1 MTIRVALHH
10 KTKYKFDRSINLSPH
25 EVRLRP
31 AAHCRT
37 PIESYS
43 LTVTPEK
50 HFLNWQQDPYGNW
63 LARLVFPEKTR
74 ELSITVDLVA
84 EMTVINPFDFFIEQ
98 YAEQFPFAYT
108 PENTRELAAYLDID
122 PPSALLLQWIAD
134 ARRTILN
141 KPIITIDFIIALN
154 TRLQHDI
161 KYLIRME
168 PGVQTPEKTL
178 ESRMGSCRDT
188 GWLLVQILR
197 HFGIA
202 ARFASGYLIQLVSD
216 QKALDGPSGTDK
228 DFTDLHAWAEA
239 YLPGAGWVGLDPT
252 SGLLAGE
259 GHIPLAC
266 AAIPTSAAPVSG
278 FTDVCE
284 TTLEFEMSVTRI
296 HEDPR
301 VTKPYSDVQWSA
313 ISALG
318 IAVDRELQTGDVRL
332 TMGGEPTFVSIDDME
347 GPEWNVTALSPKKL
361 ALSIELLR
369 KLQPKF
375 APGALV
381 HFGQGK
387 WYPGEPLPRW
397 ALSCYWRPDGRALW
411 SNERLIA
418 FEAPKK
424 PLLKNDAKNF
434 AAELAKQLDLHTDYA
449 MPAYESVLRTIR
461 DEAALPDNVDPL
473 DPGFKNISGREKLIA
488 QLSGAIGEPIGY
500 VLPLKA
506 IERKK
511 PDADSEWASSLW
523 PMKAKH
529 LFVAEGDSPIG
540 FRLPLASLPTVAE
553 EDADIIIPVDP
564 FAEQEALAAKPKTKS
579 SKDAPAKPVM
589 PALKKGES
597 ARKIV
602 RTALCVEVR
611 DGMLHTFM
619 PPLALL
625 EDYLAL
631 VAAIEAT
638 ATMLAIPVRI
648 EGYTPPT
655 DKRIKKFAITPDP
668 GVIEVNIHPSSSWQE
683 LVANTTTLYE
693 EARLSRLGTEKFML
707 DGRHTGT
714 GGGNHVTVGGLTPAD
729 SPMLRRPDLLRSL
742 ITYWQ
747 NHPALSYLFSGTFI
761 GPTSQSPRV
770 DEARHDSLYEL
781 EIAFEQMDVALTDA
795 ALNSEKNKGS
805 KESDKPWLVDRLLR
819 HFLVDL
825 TGNTHRAEFSID
837 KLYSPD
843 GPTGRLG
850 LLEFRAFEMPP
861 HPQMSLTQ
869 MLLLRA
875 LIARFWKT
883 PYRGKLIRWGTELHD
898 RFMLPYFVAADMKSV
913 VDDLNAAGYPVLFD
927 WFAPFLEF
935 RFPRY
940 GSVAYQGVELELRQA
955 IEPWHVLGEEMAG
968 SSTAR
973 YVDSSLERC
982 QVRVTGM
989 TQQRHAITC
998 NGRVLPMTP
1007 TGTPGEFVAGI
1018 RYRAWAP
1025 PSALHPTI
1033 GVHAPLVLDI
1043 VDTWAQRSVG
1053 GCTYH
1058 VVHPGGRSY
1067 DDFPVNA
1074 FSAEARRVARFQK
1087 IGHTPGPMN
1096 FKPEGRNPAH
1106 PFTLDL
1112 RRQPDFDGAQGMAI
1126 RAGDQ

>member
-10 KTKYKFDRSINLSPH
+10 KTHYTFDRAINLSPH

-43 LTVTPEK
+43 LTIKPEK

-63 LARLVFPEKTR
+63 LARLVFPEKSR

-108 PENTRELAAYLDID
+108 PQNTRELAAYLDVD
-122 PPSALLLQWIAD
+122 PPGKLLLAWIED
-134 ARRTILN
+134 VRKTILN
-141 KPIITIDFIIALN
+141 KPLITIDFIIALN
-154 TRLQHDI
+154 TRLKQEI

-168 PGVQTPEKTL
+168 AGVQTPERTL
-178 ESRMGSCRDT
+178 ESGMGSCRDSA
-188 GWLLVQILR
+188 WLLVQILR

-202 ARFASGYLIQLVSD
+202 ARFASGYLIQLVAD
-216 QKALDGPSGTDK
+216 QKGLDGPSGTDK

-278 FTDVCE
+278 FTDVCKS
-284 TTLEFEMSVTRI
+284 TLAFEMSVTRI

-301 VTKPYSDVQWSA
+301 VTKPYNDAQWTA
-313 ISALG
+313 IGELG
-318 IAVDRELQTGDVRL
+318 AAVDLDLASSDVRL

-361 ALSIELLR
+361 ELSIGLLQ
-369 KLQPKF
+369 KLKPKF
-375 APGALV
+375 APGAFL

-387 WYPGEPLPRW
+387 WYPAEPLPRW
-397 ALSCYWRPDGRALW
+397 ALSCYWRPDGQALW
-411 SNERLIA
+411 KNDRFIA
-418 FEAPKK
+418 YDVAAK
-424 PLLKNDAKNF
+424 PLKRGDAKPF
-434 AAELAKQLDLHTDYA
+434 ALALAKQLGLHADYA

-461 DEAALPDNVDPL
+461 DESELPDNIDALSPTLKDANVR
-473 DPGFKNISGREKLIA
+473 K
-488 QLSGAIGEPIGY
+488 QLVELLTGGMGEPVGY

-506 IERKK
+506 TERKK
-511 PDADSEWASSLW
+511 PDAVTEWVSSLW
-523 PMKAKH
+523 PLKAKH
-529 LFVAEGDSPIG
+529 LFVVEGDSPIG
-540 FRLPLASLPTVAE
+540 FRLPLHSLPAVAP
-553 EDADIIIPVDP
+553 ADMEIIIPVDP
-564 FAEQEALAAKPKTKS
+564 FAEQEPLSTNAKTKAS
-579 SKDAPAKPVM
+579 SRAPAKPIF
-589 PALKKGES
+589 PKLQKGKS
-597 ARKIV
+597 AKEIV
-602 RTALCVEVR
+602 RTALCLEVR
-611 DGMLHTFM
+611 DGILHAFL

-631 VAAIEAT
+631 VSAVEAT
-638 ATMLAIPVRI
+638 CSTLDIAVRI
-648 EGYTPPT
+648 EGYTPPA

-668 GVIEVNIHPSSSWQE
+668 GVIEVNIHPCSSWNE
-683 LVANTTTLYE
+683 LVATTTILYD

-714 GGGNHVTVGGLTPAD
+714 GGGNHVTVGGMSPVD

-742 ITYWQ
+742 ISYWQ

-781 EIAFEQMDVALTDA
+781 EIAFQQLDVAMKKA
-795 ALNSEKNKGS
+795 KNKKS
-805 KESDKPWLVDRLLR
+805 AESDQPWLVDRLLR

-883 PYRGKLIRWGTELHD
+883 PFRGGLIRWGTELHD
-898 RFMLPYFVAADMKSV
+898 RFMLPHFVAQDMKSV
-913 VDDLNAAGYPVLFD
+913 VDDLTAAGYPLQFD

-940 GSVAYQGVELELRQA
+940 GTVAYQGVELELRQA

-968 SSTAR
+968 NSTAR
-973 YVDSSLERC
+973 YVDSSLERM

-998 NGRVLPMTP
+998 NGRVVPMTP
-1007 TGTPGEFVAGI
+1007 TGTPGEFVAGV

-1025 PSALHPTI
+1025 PSAMHPTI
-1033 GVHAPLVLDI
+1033 GVHAPLVFDI
-1043 VDTWAQRSVG
+1043 VDTWASRSVG

-1058 VVHPGGRSY
+1058 VTHPGGRSY

-1087 IGHTPGPMN
+1087 IGHTPGPM
-1096 FKPEGRNPAH
+1096 KYRPEGRNPAL

-1112 RRQPDFDGAQGMAI
+1112 RRQPDFDGAQMMSI

>member
-10 KTKYKFDRSINLSPH
+10 KTHYKFDRAINLSPH

-43 LTVTPEK
+43 LTVKPEK

-63 LARLVFPEKTR
+63 LARLVFPEKAR

-98 YAEQFPFAYT
+98 YAEQFPFSYT
-108 PENTRELAAYLDID
+108 PENKRELAAYLDLD
-122 PPSALLLQWIAD
+122 PPGPLLQAWIEN
-134 ARRTILN
+134 ARKTILN

-178 ESRMGSCRDT
+178 DSGMGSCRDS

-202 ARFASGYLIQLVSD
+202 ARFASGYLIQLVAD
-216 QKALDGPSGTDK
+216 QKGLDGPSGTDR

-284 TTLEFEMSVTRI
+284 STLEFEMSVTRI
-296 HEDPR
+296 SEDPR
-301 VTKPYSDVQWSA
+301 VTKPYNDVQWTLINNLGTA
-313 ISALG
+313 IDA
-318 IAVDRELQTGDVRL
+318 ELDKGDVRL

-361 ALSIELLR
+361 ELSIALLR
-369 KLQPKF
+369 KLKPKF
-375 APGALV
+375 TSGALM

-397 ALSCYWRPDGRALW
+397 ALSCYWRPDGHPLW
-411 SNERLIA
+411 ANDALIA
-418 FEAPKK
+418 FDAGKN
-424 PLLKNDAKNF
+424 PLKKNDAKAF
-434 AAELAKQLDLHTDYA
+434 VQELANQLGLHSDFAT
-449 MPAYESVLRTIR
+449 PAFESVLRTIR
-461 DEAALPDNVDPL
+461 DEAELPANIDPL
-473 DPGFKNISGREKLIA
+473 SPDLKNAAVRKKLVD
-488 QLSGAIGEPIGY
+488 QLTGDIGEPIGY

-506 IERKK
+506 IDRKE
-511 PDADSEWASSLW
+511 PASATEWASSAW
-523 PMKAKH
+523 PLKAKH
-529 LFVAEGDSPIG
+529 LFVVEGDSPIG
-540 FRLPLASLPTVAE
+540 FRLPLSSLPAIAP
-553 EDADIIIPVDP
+553 EDVEAIIPVDP
-564 FAEQEALAAKPKTKS
+564 FADQDALSTAPSIQHVQK
-579 SKDAPAKPVM
+579 APAKPAAV
-589 PALKKGES
+589 LLQKGKS
-597 ARKIV
+597 AKEIV

-611 DGMLHTFM
+611 EGMLHTFM

-638 ATMLAIPVRI
+638 ATILGMPVRI
-648 EGYTPPT
+648 EGYTPPS

-668 GVIEVNIHPSSSWQE
+668 GVIEVNIHPSSSWAE
-683 LVANTTTLYE
+683 LVVNTTTLYE

-781 EIAFEQMDVALTDA
+781 EIAFEQMDAEVAA
-795 ALNSEKNKGS
+795 GKSREPA
-805 KESDKPWLVDRLLR
+805 KPWLVDRLLR

-825 TGNTHRAEFSID
+825 TGNTHRSEFSID

-869 MLLLRA
+869 TLLLRA
-875 LIARFWKT
+875 LIARFWTT
-883 PYRGKLIRWGTELHD
+883 PYRGNLIRWGTELHD
-898 RFMLPYFVAADMKSV
+898 RFMLPYFVAQDMKSV
-913 VDDLNAAGYPVLFD
+913 VDDLAAAGYPVQFD

-940 GSVAYQGVELELRQA
+940 GTVAYQGVELELRQA

-973 YVDSSLERC
+973 YVDSSLERM

-998 NGRVLPMTP
+998 NGRVVPMTP
-1007 TGTPGEFVAGI
+1007 TCTPGEFVAGV

-1033 GVHAPLVLDI
+1033 GVHAPLVFDI
-1043 VDTWAQRSVG
+1043 VDTWARRSVG

-1058 VVHPGGRSY
+1058 VTHPGGRSY

-1087 IGHTPGPMN
+1087 IGHTPGPMD
-1096 FKPEGRNPAH
+1096 FKQEGRNPAH

-1112 RRQPDFDGAQGMAI
+1112 RRQPDFDSAQMMAI

>member
-10 KTKYKFDRSINLSPH
+10 KTHYQFDRAIQLSPH

-43 LTVTPEK
+43 LTVAPEK
-50 HFLNWQQDPYGNW
+50 HFINWQQDPYGNW
-63 LARLVFPEKTR
+63 LARLVFPEKTN
-74 ELSITVDLVA
+74 ELCITVELVA

-98 YAEQFPFAYT
+98 YAEQFPFSYT
-108 PENTRELAAYLDID
+108 PENTRELAAYLDLEPAGELIR
-122 PPSALLLQWIAD
+122 AWISD
-134 ARRTILN
+134 ARKTILDT
-141 KPIITIDFIIALN
+141 PIITIDFIIALN
-154 TRLQHDI
+154 TRLQQDI

-178 ESRMGSCRDT
+178 ETRMGSCRDSA
-188 GWLLVQILR
+188 WLLVQILR

-202 ARFASGYLIQLVSD
+202 ARFASGYLIQLVAD
-216 QKALDGPSGTDK
+216 QKGLDGPSGTDK

-284 TTLEFEMSVTRI
+284 TVLDFQMSVTRI

-301 VTKPYSDVQWSA
+301 VTKPYTDSQWAA
-313 ISALG
+313 INALG
-318 IAVDRELQTGDVRL
+318 NAVDQELSAGDVRL

-347 GPEWNVTALSPKKL
+347 GPEWNVTSLSPKKL
-361 ALSIELLR
+361 ALSLTLLR
-369 KLQPKF
+369 RLKPKF
-375 APGALV
+375 SPGALM

-397 ALSCYWRPDGRALW
+397 ALSCYWRPDGEPLW
-411 SNERLIA
+411 CDERLIA
-418 FEAPKK
+418 FDKPAK
-424 PLLKNDAKNF
+424 PLRISDAHTF
-434 AAELAKQLDLHTDYA
+434 TATLANQLGLHADYA
-449 MPAYESVLRTIR
+449 MPAYESVLHAIR
-461 DEAALPDNVDPL
+461 DEALLPDNIDL
-473 DPGFKNISGREKLIA
+473 LSGSFKDAGERQKLVA

-506 IERKK
+506 LEAKSAEA
-511 PDADSEWASSLW
+511 PTEWVSSLW
-523 PMKAKH
+523 PLRAKY

-540 FRLPLASLPTVAE
+540 FRLPLNSLPMVAP
-553 EDADIIIPVDP
+553 EDMDVIIPTDP
-564 FAEQEALAAKPKTKS
+564 FATQAALPPRQTRKAAGKTPTPP
-579 SKDAPAKPVM
+579 APCVLQKNISAKT
-589 PALKKGES
+589 
-597 ARKIV
+597 IV
-602 RTALCVEVR
+602 RTALCVEIR
-611 DGMLHTFM
+611 DGLLHTFL
-619 PPLALL
+619 PPVAQLT
-625 EDYLAL
+625 DYLAL
-631 VAAIEAT
+631 VYAIEAT
-638 ATMLAIPVRI
+638 AAALDMPVRI
-648 EGYTPPT
+648 EGYAPPT

-668 GVIEVNIHPSSSWQE
+668 GVIEVNIHPSEKWAE

-693 EARLSRLGTEKFML
+693 EARQSRLSTEKFML

-714 GGGNHVTVGGLTPAD
+714 GGGNHVTVGGITPAD
-729 SPMLRRPDLLRSL
+729 SPMLRRPDLLQSL
-742 ITYWQ
+742 ISYWQ

-781 EIAFEQMDVALTDA
+781 EIAFEQMEIVRKASGGA
-795 ALNSEKNKGS
+795 
-805 KESDKPWLVDRLLR
+805 ESSRPWLVDRLLR

-861 HPQMSLTQ
+861 HAEMSLTQ

-883 PYRGKLIRWGTELHD
+883 PYRGKLVRWGTDLHD
-898 RFMLPYFVAADMKSV
+898 RFMLPHFVAQDMKHV
-913 VDDLNAAGYPVLFD
+913 VDDLQAAGYPVQFE

-935 RFPRY
+935 RFPRF

-968 SSTAR
+968 AATAR
-973 YVDSSLERC
+973 YVDSSLERV
-982 QVRVTGM
+982 QVRLTGM
-989 TQQRHAITC
+989 TQQRHGVTC
-998 NGRVLPMTP
+998 NGRAIPLTP
-1007 TGTPGEFVAGI
+1007 TGVPGEFVAGV

-1025 PSALHPTI
+1025 PSALHPSI
-1033 GVHAPLVLDI
+1033 GIHAPLVFDI
-1043 VDTWAQRSVG
+1043 VDTWAGRSVG
-1053 GCTYH
+1053 GCAYH
-1058 VVHPGGRSY
+1058 VTHPGGRSY

-1074 FSAEARRVARFQK
+1074 FSAEARRAARFQK
-1087 IGHTPGPMN
+1087 IGHTPGAMLYRV
-1096 FKPEGRNPAH
+1096 EGRNPAH
-1106 PFTLDL
+1106 PCTLDL
-1112 RRQPDFDGAQGMAI
+1112 RREPEFDLGVVG
-1126 RAGDQ
+1126 RGGE